1 MPPSLRTAAPNQA
14 SKDAKPREIGSN
26 FSRNG
31 AAYSQDT
38 TNSNE
43 KKRASNP
50 LGLILY
56 ITCVT
61 IVDQNLNLE
70 RDRFSLVDNLFE
82 NGQLIESRIQKLVFG
97 NPQDNKPTFLWFF
110 DDTSGDKP
118 RSIKNRP
125 SAEAAIAIL
134 RARAERAEATGIQL
148 FDAPDR
154 DTAALV
160 PVHEATRK
168 DDFVERVSFEL
179 EIDNEEN
186 DDDEDDMEEAEKAS
200 KVDSAYESRDGELQ
214 LDDLTSEREPQLDD
228 VAVKEEFGDKPS
240 ITWAGQQQENK
251 VESESESDEDEDIGS
266 FYR

>member
-1 MPPSLRTAAPNQA
+1 
-14 SKDAKPREIGSN
+14 
-26 FSRNG
+26 
-31 AAYSQDT
+31 
-38 TNSNE
+38 
-43 KKRASNP
+43 
-50 LGLILY
+50 
-56 ITCVT
+56 
-61 IVDQNLNLE
+61 
-70 RDRFSLVDNLFE
+70 
-82 NGQLIESRIQKLVFG
+82 
-97 NPQDNKPTFLWFF
+97 
-110 DDTSGDKP
+110 
-118 RSIKNRP
+118 
-125 SAEAAIAIL
+125 
-134 RARAERAEATGIQL
+134 
-148 FDAPDR
+148 
-154 DTAALV
+154 LV

-214 LDDLTSEREPQLDD
+214 LDDVTSEREPQLDD